1 MSILDKWK
9 DYIPASSKG
18 KEKKEE
24 RGCCMSEKL
33 LMHSPISF
41 ST

>member
-18 KEKKEE
+18 NEKKEE
-24 RGCCMSEKL
+24 IPQEELRENL
-33 LMHSPISF
+33 EL
-41 ST
+41 TA